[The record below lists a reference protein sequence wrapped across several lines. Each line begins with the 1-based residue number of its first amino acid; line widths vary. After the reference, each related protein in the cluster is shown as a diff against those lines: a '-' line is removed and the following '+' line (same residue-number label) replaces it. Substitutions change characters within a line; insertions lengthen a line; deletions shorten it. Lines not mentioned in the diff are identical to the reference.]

1 MFFPNVSIWEELLIK
16 YFMKDWP
23 VHIFSFFCLML
34 RKNHLISTGIGR
46 VKKAISLL
54 MLCAPV
60 FIFTS
65 GTSSLLGHPRCG
77 VSIWLSLLA
86 IFDKLFWVYAD
97 LFHEKT
103 NKTREYSKSA
113 IFIWYENGCRRL
125 LGAQSINSK
134 RASSRVSKTEK
145 TACQYWNLSNS
156 HGTQITGSPAE
167 LSDMWPKFSQVWLP
181 LSSKVMM
188 SQKQFFWNYGFY
200 SIVRN
205 NLSEKSSHAKKWL
218 FSALN
223 SWDMGFWSS
232 NCFILNSLI

>member
-34 RKNHLISTGIGR
+34 RKNHVISTGIGR

-54 MLCAPV
+54 MLCTPI

-65 GTSSLLGHPRCG
+65 STSALLGHPRCG

-86 IFDKLFWVYAD
+86 IFDQLFWVYAD

-103 NKTREYSKSA
+103 NKTREFSKSA

-125 LGAQSINSK
+125 LGVQSITARELLQEFQK
-134 RASSRVSKTEK
+134 LRKLPVSTEIFPIPMV
-145 TACQYWNLSNS
+145 L
-156 HGTQITGSPAE
+156 
-167 LSDMWPKFSQVWLP
+167 
-181 LSSKVMM
+181 
-188 SQKQFFWNYGFY
+188 
-200 SIVRN
+200 R
-205 NLSEKSSHAKKWL
+205 
-218 FSALN
+218 
-223 SWDMGFWSS
+223 
-232 NCFILNSLI
+232 SLDLLQN